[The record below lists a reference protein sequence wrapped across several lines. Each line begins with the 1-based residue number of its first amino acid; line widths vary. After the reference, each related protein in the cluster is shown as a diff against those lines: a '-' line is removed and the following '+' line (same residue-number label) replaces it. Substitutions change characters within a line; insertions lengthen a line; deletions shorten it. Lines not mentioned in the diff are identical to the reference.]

1 MGPALV
7 SAEETSRLVKNLK
20 AVLPV
25 STDSAV
31 GGDTQGDFP
40 PDFVVPL
47 PPRVRQR
54 PPSVRKASR
63 FRSRSGDER
72 SPPPLVRPALIGLV
86 VPASHLVLLL
96 GLVHRP
102 SPTVRL
108 FIFLSCLLFIISM
121 VFYSCFTLLMA
132 LTVISV
138 NANGLR
144 NEHRRLGFLQWLSH
158 LSPSVVCL
166 QVFECKSVV
175 CEFDGRFVLVELAFR
190 GAVFRVASIY
200 APNRNPDRDEFFVRC
215 VNAVDPSV
223 PTLLCGDFN
232 TVFDRVVDR
241 RGTCPF
247 YVSRESSAMLSSLFL
262 DCCVVDIWRE
272 LHPGVSAFSWCRPDG
287 ALASSIDLIGC
298 PYVWVPHVS
307 SADILPC
314 PFSDHCALS
323 FS

>member
-1 MGPALV
+1 MRLLALSGEPLFEGVSVSASGGGGEPVGPALV

-31 GGDTQGDFP
+31 GGDTQRSSGDSP

-54 PPSVRKASR
+54 PPSVRTASR
-63 FRSRSGDER
+63 SRSRSGDER

-86 VPASHLVLLL
+86 VPASHLALL
-96 GLVHRP
+96 GIVHRP
-102 SPTVRL
+102 SPSRTTTVRL

-166 QVFECKSVV
+166 QETH
-175 CEFDGRFVLVELAFR
+175 A
-190 GAVFRVASIY
+190 
-200 APNRNPDRDEFFVRC
+200 
-215 VNAVDPSV
+215 
-223 PTLLCGDFN
+223 
-232 TVFDRVVDR
+232 
-241 RGTCPF
+241 
-247 YVSRESSAMLSSLFL
+247 
-262 DCCVVDIWRE
+262 
-272 LHPGVSAFSWCRPDG
+272 
-287 ALASSIDLIGC
+287 
-298 PYVWVPHVS
+298 VS
-307 SADILPC
+307 SADLQ
-314 PFSDHCALS
+314 
-323 FS
+323 